1 VARPSAEVFDETGA
15 LNVYGLCKRGAA
27 QCKIFG
33 KIFKNNIAADP
44 HIDWR
49 LKFVAKGSLVAA
61 KLRFI
66 DFALGIIIKNRFLQF
81 LSEEDGLTTVEY
93 AIAGGLVSAVIVLAF
108 VELGA
113 AVGNVIT
120 GVTGL
125 ISP

>member
-1 VARPSAEVFDETGA
+1 MA
-15 LNVYGLCKRGAA
+15 
-27 QCKIFG
+27 
-33 KIFKNNIAADP
+33 
-44 HIDWR
+44 
-49 LKFVAKGSLVAA
+49 VAKPGV
-61 KLRFI
+61 I
-66 DFALGIIIKNRFLQF
+66 EFALGGIIKNRFLQF
-81 LSEEDGLTTVEY
+81 VSEEDGLTTVEY